1 MNTSK
6 TESGIPSIIVP
17 SIKIL
22 KTDQLLTID
31 PYSDIRKSKT
41 DKGKPSV
48 TDSNGKI
55 KTKETW
61 GWKLVELSQ
70 DQQWERVNVLLTS
83 IAILL
88 ILNASLLLYYVMYYL
103 MLRSPKTILVNRTI
117 PRQEIVGKITL
128 LFGDIILVI

>member
-1 MNTSK
+1 MNPSK
-6 TESGIPSIIVP
+6 TESGIPSILVS
-17 SIKIL
+17 SIEIS
-22 KTDQLLTID
+22 KTDQLSAID
-31 PYSDIRKSKT
+31 PYSDIIQSKT
-41 DKGKPSV
+41 DQRKPSI

-103 MLRSPKTILVNRTI
+103 MLSSPNTIIVNRTI

-128 LFGDIILVI
+128 LFGDIILVV